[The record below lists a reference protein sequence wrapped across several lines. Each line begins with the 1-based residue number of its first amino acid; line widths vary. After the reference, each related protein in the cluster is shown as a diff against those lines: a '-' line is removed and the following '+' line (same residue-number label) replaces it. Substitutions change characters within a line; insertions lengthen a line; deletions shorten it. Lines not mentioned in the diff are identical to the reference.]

1 MMMTLKVELGEETI
15 SRVEQAAQKLGITP
29 EEFLQVSIEEMLI
42 RLEQDF
48 VEAAKYVLD
57 KNADLYKGLA

>member
-1 MMMTLKVELGEETI
+1 
-15 SRVEQAAQKLGITP
+15 
-29 EEFLQVSIEEMLI
+29 LQVSIEEMLI